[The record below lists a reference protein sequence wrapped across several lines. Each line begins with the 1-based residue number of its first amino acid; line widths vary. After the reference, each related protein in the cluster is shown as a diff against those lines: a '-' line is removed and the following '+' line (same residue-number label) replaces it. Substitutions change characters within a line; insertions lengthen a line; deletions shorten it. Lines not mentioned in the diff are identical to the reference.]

1 MRPHPR
7 PFQIGVGFKGFPLRS
22 FVSFV
27 VNGFAFP
34 ITRSPDHPNFS
45 HSPLPAPFSRRPTP
59 HRTFVENKSPTLIR
73 PSGDRAVEAFFSRF
87 SGLQSRSIS
96 ALFSGS
102 NCPVGRGS
110 QRRTPQVPSTKYQL
124 PSFQRP
130 SPHSGSSLGG
140 VLESTICSPSW
151 SRKKASAGGA
161 TTS

>member
-34 ITRSPDHPNFS
+34 IPRDDGDSGDDGDRRAPRA
-45 HSPLPAPFSRRPTP
+45 SPLPAPFSRRPTP

-140 VLESTICSPSW
+140 
-151 SRKKASAGGA
+151 
-161 TTS
+161 